1 MNEVIDMLFEYKFRL
16 HYAEGQDIII
26 SVMADRMASAWFGIG
41 NEVSIMSDQPLS
53 IEWIGLK

>member
-1 MNEVIDMLFEYKFRL
+1 MLFEYKFRL